1 MTFKESVKKDIHR
14 VFLNVD
20 EHADLSDVQYNGKD
34 YHIPVVI
41 DRDGARERGRLS
53 NDNNGGQ
60 KIQGIYISD
69 MVVYISFDDLGIV
82 PRKDTRITIDGDEY
96 SVVKSA
102 VDAGII
108 TLDLEEYDE

>member
-1 MTFKESVKKDIHR
+1 MTFKEAVQNDIHR
-14 VFLNVD
+14 VFLNAD
-20 EHADLSDVQYNGKD
+20 EHADLTDVHYNNKD

-69 MVVYISFDDLGIV
+69 MVVYISFDDLGIL
-82 PRKDTRITIDGDEY
+82 PNKNAPIWIDGDKY
-96 SVVKSA
+96 NIIDVSL
-102 VDAGII
+102 DAGMI
-108 TLDLEEYDE
+108 LLELEEYDE